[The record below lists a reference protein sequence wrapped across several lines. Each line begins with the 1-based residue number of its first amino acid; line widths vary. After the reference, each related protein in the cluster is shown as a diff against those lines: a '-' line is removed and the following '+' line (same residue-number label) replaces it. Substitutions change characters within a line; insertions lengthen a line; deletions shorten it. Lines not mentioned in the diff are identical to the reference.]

1 MLYSRIYCNVVLL
14 FLMMKVVFISSVSKH
29 KVFSEF
35 SLYFLL
41 SGELMSAIQKKLDSC
56 IVSVYPSLNPDH
68 ESLTLPEN
76 MLTQFGIVAKI
87 SKDGATISGSDIIYN
102 YEEVGFFNF

>member
-1 MLYSRIYCNVVLL
+1 M
-14 FLMMKVVFISSVSKH
+14 
-29 KVFSEF
+29 
-35 SLYFLL
+35 SLYFFLT
-41 SGELMSAIQKKLDSC
+41 GELMSAIQKKLDSC

-102 YEEVGFFNF
+102 YEEVGLLNFKILY